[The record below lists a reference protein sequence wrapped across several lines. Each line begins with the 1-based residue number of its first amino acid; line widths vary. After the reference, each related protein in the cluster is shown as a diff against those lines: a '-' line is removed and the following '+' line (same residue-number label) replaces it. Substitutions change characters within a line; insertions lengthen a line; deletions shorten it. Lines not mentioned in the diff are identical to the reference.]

1 MCLFSSPKKHH
12 RRSYVEEVY
21 VAPRPVSRHSHHSHH
36 HHGHGGH
43 GRSSY
48 TSVTRTSRPVS
59 REYVAPRMSQSSYR
73 RSVPV
78 VVEQRHSTRS
88 YRNRALSI
96 RSNKNGS
103 SSATSPR
110 HGFSFSSLRGTV
122 QPELSKKLYKL
133 IKSENRLI
141 QSYEA
146 AGKERLSIAG
156 QLSDWGEATTDDSVS
171 DISDK
176 IGVLLSELG
185 EQEDLYAH
193 NIDDSRAIL
202 KAIRN
207 TEKSVQPSRD
217 HKAKIS
223 DEIAKL
229 KIKEPESAKLVTLE
243 QELVRA
249 EAENLVAEA
258 QLTNVTRQKMKEA
271 YAAEFAATIERA
283 EKQIILARHG
293 RRLLNLLDDTPVIP
307 GDVRPAY
314 EHANQARQILN
325 DAEDDLKDWQPELED
340 VPSQAGNLD
349 NNLMPRSASQRGTT
363 VADSVAGDESVVHH
377 DQRTTAGVDGSRVSS
392 GTGTSVATGPA
403 GRAYEPSEA
412 ETSQVA

>member
-1 MCLFSSPKKHH
+1 MGLPCISSNFKTESPQIETIQARTLNTHRNRKFIFTIPVCNISGLVFTTPLFASNRRPHLQNKHK
-12 RRSYVEEVY
+12 
-21 VAPRPVSRHSHHSHH
+21 
-36 HHGHGGH
+36 
-43 GRSSY
+43 
-48 TSVTRTSRPVS
+48 
-59 REYVAPRMSQSSYR
+59 M
-73 RSVPV
+73 
-78 VVEQRHSTRS
+78 
-88 YRNRALSI
+88 NRALSI

-133 IKSENRLI
+133 IKSENHLI

-156 QLSDWGEATTDDSVS
+156 QLSDWGEATADDSVS

-193 NIDDSRAIL
+193 NLDDSRAIL

-217 HKAKIS
+217 HKAKIA

-293 RRLLNLLDDTPVIP
+293 RRLLNLLDDTPVIH

-314 EHANQARQILN
+314 EHAGQARQILN

-340 VPSQAGNLD
+340 VPSQAGNLEG
-349 NNLMPRSASQRGTT
+349 NLMPRSASQRGTGTT
-363 VADSVAGDESVVHH
+363 VADSVTGDDSVVHH
-377 DQRTTAGVDGSRVSS
+377 DRDTTAGVDGSRVSS

>member
-1 MCLFSSPKKHH
+1 MGISSNFKTESPQIETIQARTLNTWGNRKFIFTIPVCNISGLVFTTPLFASNRRPHLQNKHK
-12 RRSYVEEVY
+12 
-21 VAPRPVSRHSHHSHH
+21 
-36 HHGHGGH
+36 
-43 GRSSY
+43 
-48 TSVTRTSRPVS
+48 
-59 REYVAPRMSQSSYR
+59 M
-73 RSVPV
+73 
-78 VVEQRHSTRS
+78 
-88 YRNRALSI
+88 NRALSI

-133 IKSENRLI
+133 IKSENHLI

-156 QLSDWGEATTDDSVS
+156 QLSDWGEATADDSVS

-193 NIDDSRAIL
+193 NPDDSRAIL

-217 HKAKIS
+217 HKAKIA

-229 KIKEPESAKLVTLE
+229 KIKEPQSAKLVTLE

-293 RRLLNLLDDTPVIP
+293 RRLLTLLDDTPVIP

-314 EHANQARQILN
+314 EHAGQTRQILN

-340 VPSQAGNLD
+340 VPSQAGNLEE
-349 NNLMPRSASQRGTT
+349 NLMPRSASQRGTGTT
-363 VADSVAGDESVVHH
+363 VADSVTGDDSVVHH
-377 DQRTTAGVDGSRVSS
+377 DRDTTAVVDGSRVSS
-392 GTGTSVATGPA
+392 GTGTSVTTGPA

>member
-1 MCLFSSPKKHH
+1 MGTETESLS
-12 RRSYVEEVY
+12 
-21 VAPRPVSRHSHHSHH
+21 
-36 HHGHGGH
+36 
-43 GRSSY
+43 
-48 TSVTRTSRPVS
+48 
-59 REYVAPRMSQSSYR
+59 SQSRFVIYQAWYLLPRYLQESNR
-73 RSVPV
+73 RPHL
-78 VVEQRHSTRS
+78 QNKHKM
-88 YRNRALSI
+88 NRALSI

-122 QPELSKKLYKL
+122 QPELSKKLYNL
-133 IKSENRLI
+133 IK
-141 QSYEA
+141 SYEA

-156 QLSDWGEATTDDSVS
+156 QLSDWGEATADDSVS

-193 NIDDSRAIL
+193 NLDDSRAIL

-217 HKAKIS
+217 HKAKIA

-258 QLTNVTRQKMKEA
+258 QLTNVTRQKRKEA

-314 EHANQARQILN
+314 EHAGQARQILN

-340 VPSQAGNLD
+340 VPSQAGNLEG
-349 NNLMPRSASQRGTT
+349 NLMPG
-363 VADSVAGDESVVHH
+363 
-377 DQRTTAGVDGSRVSS
+377 
-392 GTGTSVATGPA
+392 
-403 GRAYEPSEA
+403 
-412 ETSQVA
+412 